1 MVDCSLKPLKLCC
14 AESTWDSSVGPPQ
27 SGSGTLLPA
36 FFTEENA
43 TVGGVVYLILLLW
56 SFMGVAIIADTF
68 MAAIEV
74 ITSKEKVLLRTD
86 KATGETRKI
95 RVKFWND
102 TVANLTLMALGSSA
116 PEILLSILE
125 MVGGEMFAGEL
136 GPSTVVGSAAFNLFV
151 ISAVCVYCIP
161 DGEVRYIQGTKV
173 YMITSSCSIIA
184 YGWLYLVLGV
194 ISPDIVDVWEGVLT
208 FLMFPALCCI
218 AYAVDVDLCFKKK
231 HEAHA
236 EVTGLVYGEDGQLD
250 KKTIATLRTKLNKE
264 HPEKNE
270 EDLMKLV
277 MLELEKMR
285 PKTRAEY
292 RIQATRGMVGGHK
305 NAVYGDK
312 AGQVVPTALVA
323 REKAYSGSIIGF
335 EAMQYSVLERGE
347 PDPDSPGDGTGYVT
361 VAITRSSDKYA
372 CTVYY
377 KTLDG
382 DGAKDDRT
390 GKPRGIARANEDYLP
405 SEGSVRFEAGEAMKD
420 VKIKIVD
427 DVAFE
432 EDEDFYVELSDPS
445 CEEEALQ
452 LGASYRCRVTIIDD
466 DFPGSLQFTKDD
478 FEVTEGREE
487 YATLFV
493 ERIQGSRGVV
503 KCKYATVDKT
513 AHGGVDFVQTEGE
526 LVFADSETKKEIK
539 IKILDDEAYEKLET
553 FRVELTDAS
562 GGAMFTENT
571 DGGAEKAI
579 AEVTIRNN
587 QDTLKKVGAI
597 EEWYLLNREANK
609 IGTANWAEQFT
620 SAIYVNGSKE
630 DQAGASCF
638 DCVLHAFN
646 FPWKII
652 FALVP
657 PTDFG
662 GGWVCFIVALSFIG
676 GVTAIVGDLAGMLGC
691 SIGLND
697 DITAITLVAL
707 GTSLPDTFAS
717 MSAATQDPF
726 ADASLGNI
734 MGSNSVNV
742 FLGLGMPWTI
752 GALYWNMTPM
762 DEWDPALK
770 TKWLEKQYR
779 GVTYQDRGYDKLT
792 DGKGAFMNPAG
803 SLSYSVVVFT
813 CLAILCVGI
822 LQLRRVKFGGELGGK
837 ERGPKIISAV
847 VLASLWVLYL
857 VLSIL
862 KSISSS

>member
-1 MVDCSLKPLKLCC
+1 MADCSVKPLKLCC
-14 AESTWDSSVGPPQ
+14 KESTGQFAGDDDFGM
-27 SGSGTLLPA
+27 GTLLPA

-74 ITSKEKVLLRTD
+74 ITSKEKVILRTD

-161 DGEVRYIQGTKV
+161 DGEVRYIEGTRV
-173 YMITSSCSIIA
+173 YMITSSCSVIA

-194 ISPDIVDVWEGVLT
+194 ISPDIVEVWEGVVT
-208 FLMFPALCCI
+208 FMMFPALCCI
-218 AYAVDVDLCFKKK
+218 AYAVDVDLFFKKK
-231 HEAHA
+231 HEASS
-236 EVTGLVYGEDGQLD
+236 EVTGLIYGDDGQLD
-250 KKTIATLRTKLNKE
+250 KKSIAALRTKLVAEYPQKS
-264 HPEKNE
+264 
-270 EDLMKLV
+270 EDELMKLV
-277 MLELEKMR
+277 MLELERLR

-292 RIQATRGMVGGHK
+292 RIQATKNMVGGSKHG
-305 NAVYGDK
+305 VYGEK

-323 REKAYSGSIIGF
+323 MDKLYTGPIIGF
-335 EAMQYSVLERGE
+335 EAVQYSVLEKGE
-347 PDPDSPGDGTGYVT
+347 PDPDAPGDGTGYVT
-361 VAITRSSDKYA
+361 LTITRSSDKYP

-382 DGAKDDRT
+382 DGAKDERT
-390 GKPRGIARANEDYLP
+390 GKPRGIAKANEDYLP
-405 SEGSVRFEAGEAMKD
+405 SEGTVRFEAGEGTKD
-420 VKIKIVD
+420 VKIKIID
-427 DVAFE
+427 DISFE
-432 EDEDFYVELSDPS
+432 EDEDFYLELSDPS
-445 CEEEALQ
+445 CEEEPLQ
-452 LGASYRCRVTIIDD
+452 LSAAYRCRVTIIDD
-466 DFPGSLQFTKDD
+466 DFPGNLQFTNDD

-487 YATLFV
+487 YATLYV

-503 KCKYATVDKT
+503 KCKFATVDKS
-513 AHGGVDFVQTEGE
+513 AHGGVDYEATEGE

-553 FRVELTDAS
+553 FRVILTDAT

-579 AEVTIRNN
+579 AEVTIKNN
-587 QDTLKKVGAI
+587 QDTLKKVSAI

-609 IGTANWAEQFT
+609 IGTSNWADQFT
-620 SAIYVNGSKE
+620 EAIYVNGSKE
-630 DQAGASCF
+630 DQAASSWS
-638 DCVLHAFN
+638 DCVLHLLN

-652 FALVP
+652 FAFVP

-662 GGWVCFIVALSFIG
+662 GGWVCFICALSAIG
-676 GVTAIVGDLAGMLGC
+676 VVTALVGDLAGMLGC
-691 SIGLND
+691 SFGLND

-717 MSAATQDPF
+717 MSAATQDPY
-726 ADASLGNI
+726 ADASLGNV

-752 GALYWNMTPM
+752 GALYWTTSSF
-762 DEWDPALK
+762 DEWDKELQD
-770 TKWLEKQYR
+770 KWLEKQYR
-779 GVTYQDRGYDKLT
+779 GVTYLDRGYFELT
-792 DGKGAFMNPAG
+792 DKKGAFMNPAG

-813 CLAILCVGI
+813 CLALVCIAILF
-822 LQLRRVKFGGELGGK
+822 LRRVKFGGELGGK
-837 ERGPKIISAV
+837 DKGPKVMSSV

-862 KSISSS
+862 KSLSAS